1 MKTKEEKILEEL
13 ESSSAKQEKQQALNT
28 LFVENKED
36 QNKNQDYKNNFKEY
50 DIPDKYYLIEMYN
63 KQKELQKFLSDRGK
77 TRPFPDKMSNATQ
90 TDIATSIYHL
100 FCMQV
105 ETKELE
111 VECDKIQK
119 YKEENNT
126 SVVPADLAISARYEL
141 IDIFFFLFNVGIYS
155 GIDINKVLEEV
166 EEQSVFALALPLDIN
181 SVATHLLNYID
192 KLPWKAWKEYDY
204 STFYNKSPYEI
215 KSIIIDYAIALRLCI
230 AWGQATF
237 NETIK
242 SLFDLYMNKWEENK
256 RRQEDPDSGYVLKHE
271 NTLSDISEAL
281 QQ

>member
-13 ESSSAKQEKQQALNT
+13 ESSNAEQEKQQALNT

-77 TRPFPDKMSNATQ
+77 TRPFPDKMNNATQ

-166 EEQSVFALALPLDIN
+166 EEQSVFALALPYYN
-181 SVATHLLNYID
+181 VSYHWYY
-192 KLPWKAWKEYDY
+192 WKEYDY
-204 STFYNKSPYEI
+204 STFYNKSPYEM

-230 AWGQATF
+230 AWGQSTF